1 MKSWSTINFVTGFRV
16 VFLLGDSQDQEIS
29 TSLKNEAKKFQ
40 DILISNIPD
49 GYNTLSYKTI
59 TGLIWIRKYNFD
71 INFMA
76 RIFSQVFFLEIAKT
90 QNS

>member
-1 MKSWSTINFVTGFRV
+1 MIVPGFRV
-16 VFLLGDSQDQEIS
+16 VFLLGDSQDKEIS

-49 GYNTLSYKTI
+49 GYSTLSYKTI

-71 INFMA
+71 L
-76 RIFSQVFFLEIAKT
+76 IFGPHIFTRFFPEIAKT